1 MPINPKGYL
10 GILDRREKRHE
21 SWKEMLSK
29 IVYSFKPTAD
39 TQQPTTPLY
48 RYLSETKRI
57 QLLQPQNA
65 TIYSLYSH
73 LRRFGLLDHVREHRS
88 NSGKAMIFAQIQDN
102 EAAISAKDNL
112 DPKYGACLARPFNF
126 NNPNYNPFTHCEDC
140 GMEIEKQWK
149 GDHFRICGIQ
159 LETSHINNP
168 KNHDTSDINT
178 ASTNIAYF
186 SEPKLAKQLPQ
197 QPNFNTPTPLIDTA
211 LPETINLIT
220 LESPP
225 PSHKNP
231 NPLQTPSPNLG
242 LIQPATQKP
251 ESDI

>member
-1 MPINPKGYL
+1 
-10 GILDRREKRHE
+10 
-21 SWKEMLSK
+21 
-29 IVYSFKPTAD
+29 
-39 TQQPTTPLY
+39 
-48 RYLSETKRI
+48 
-57 QLLQPQNA
+57 
-65 TIYSLYSH
+65 
-73 LRRFGLLDHVREHRS
+73 
-88 NSGKAMIFAQIQDN
+88 MIFAQIQDN

-140 GMEIEKQWK
+140 GMEIEKLWK
-149 GDHFRICGIQ
+149 GDHSRICGIQ

-168 KNHDTSDINT
+168 KNYNTSDIDT

-186 SEPKLAKQLPQ
+186 SEPKLTKQLPQ
-197 QPNFNTPTPLIDTA
+197 QPNSNTSTPLIDTA

-242 LIQPATQKP
+242 LKQTATQKP
-251 ESDI
+251 ENNDEMSERNTSPVIFEYGPPELFMGSSDSDTESEYVKTPLGYWQEKSSVSKRDAA